1 MTDSNKDD
9 QLINAYI
16 DNQLNDEDAHIFL
29 QRCEKEPAFKARY
42 ERLKK
47 VERKVVDS
55 LQTID
60 NQPFSRG
67 IEALLSQAGAEP
79 SKERKSK
86 RHWYAMAASA
96 AAIAITVVMV
106 MSRPFSADV
115 FLQSDI
121 QVALNDARSGQVY
134 TINGDDVSRI
144 NVLFTFIDNEE
155 KPCRLISI
163 ESETESIMRAVAC
176 YQDDHWQPHAV
187 VQRSVAINPN
197 GYTPASRFSDARIDS
212 YLDLNLKDGPLS
224 KASEEEL
231 LNGL

>member
-9 QLINAYI
+9 QMINAYI
-16 DNQLNDEDAHIFL
+16 DNQLNDDDVHVFL

-42 ERLKK
+42 QRLKQ
-47 VERKVVDS
+47 VDQEVVDS
-55 LQTID
+55 FQTID
-60 NQPFSRG
+60 NKPYSSG
-67 IEALLSQAGAEP
+67 LEALLSQAATEP
-79 SKERKSK
+79 SKEWKSK
-86 RHWYAMAASA
+86 RYWYAMAASA

-106 MSRPFSADV
+106 MSRQFSADI
-115 FLQSDI
+115 FLQSDM
-121 QVALNDARSGQVY
+121 QLALNDARSGQVY
-134 TINGDDVSRI
+134 TIHGDDASRI
-144 NVLFTFIDNEE
+144 NVLFTFIDNEQ
-155 KPCRLISI
+155 KPCRLLSV

-176 YQDDHWQPHAV
+176 YQDDHWQPHVV

-197 GYTPASRFSDARIDS
+197 GYIPASRFSDARIDS